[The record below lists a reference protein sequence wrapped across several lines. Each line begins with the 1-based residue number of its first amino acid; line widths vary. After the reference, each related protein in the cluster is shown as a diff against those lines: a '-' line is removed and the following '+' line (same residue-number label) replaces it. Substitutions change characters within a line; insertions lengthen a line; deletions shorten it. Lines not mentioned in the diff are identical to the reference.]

1 MPPLRHYTVIVGRV
15 GERPVMVESQ
25 DHPYRVHTEIAP
37 DYFDVRM
44 ESWLPTDTIRR
55 AGFGHVIVNRRHALT
70 IERGISFIALG
81 PDRGPVYESGP
92 FAPLRG
98 YPVPDSD

>member
-1 MPPLRHYTVIVGRV
+1 MPSLRYYTVIVGRV
-15 GERPVMVESQ
+15 GERPVMVASQ
-25 DHPYRVHTEIAP
+25 DHPYRVRTQMAN

-70 IERGISFIALG
+70 LERGISFIALG
-81 PDRGPVYESGP
+81 PDGSPVYESGP

-98 YPVPDSD
+98 YIVPAND